1 MKNNLTK
8 GAVLILIILIF
19 ISGIKIFKNKVKSS
33 IMKDLQRDYVPG
45 PFSPG
50 FDPDKLDPSILE
62 KQKVEPNTSDAIL
75 NPKSFNK
82 LWN

>member
-8 GAVLILIILIF
+8 GTVLILIILIF
-19 ISGIKIFKNKVKSS
+19 ISGIKIFENKVKSS

-62 KQKVEPNTSDAIL
+62 KQKSDPDASDASL
-75 NPKSFNK
+75 NPDSFNK

>member
-19 ISGIKIFKNKVKSS
+19 ISGIKIFENKVKSS

-50 FDPDKLDPSILE
+50 FDPD
-62 KQKVEPNTSDAIL
+62 
-75 NPKSFNK
+75 
-82 LWN
+82 